1 MIQKIKNWFTM
12 IEMLVVITII
22 WILIATLAPQ
32 VWNSQEKSR
41 DITQQTHI
49 QELAS
54 ALISYKLDYW
64 KFPIITWEIFQ
75 WNDSKFSTNNSEW
88 YSQTPTNWWCINKL
102 NILKENKYISTI
114 HKNPNNRNFSI
125 TSNKWKIYEDNY
137 SIYMSDWNSF
147 AIISDMENE
156 AEWNCNVT
164 TNDLFDR
171 LTDNGDETQNDIYEK
186 ISNLSECINTNN
198 WTGLYYVYVY
208 ANTIE

>member
-1 MIQKIKNWFTM
+1 M
-12 IEMLVVITII
+12 IEMLVVISII
-22 WILIATLAPQ
+22 WILIATLSPQ

-41 DITQQTHI
+41 DIEQQTHI

-64 KFPIITWEIFQ
+64 KFPIITWEYRFA
-75 WNDSKFSTNNSEW
+75 STNNTYAIVNEW
-88 YSQTPTNWWCINKL
+88 NKSRTNTNRWKIEYLTWS
-102 NILKENKYISTI
+102 LKENKYISTI

-125 TSNKWKIYEDNY
+125 TSDKWKIYEDKY

-156 AEWNCNVT
+156 AEWNCNIT
-164 TNDLFDR
+164 TNDLFAI
-171 LTDNGDETQNDIYEK
+171 LTENENYEEK
-186 ISNLSECINTNN
+186 IIKLSNCIINNN

-208 ANTIE
+208 DNIIE